1 MKEKQQRVKNYKG
14 GVSIVDNSNLRERM
28 FRAILVSFGVLAV
41 LYVIVLSTMI
51 LAVIERKGFEN
62 DSRALATDIGELELT
77 YLSMTSGVDL
87 ELSHSLGFIEA
98 KPAFAVRQPLGF
110 NTLKE
115 RNIQLAQNEI

>member
-1 MKEKQQRVKNYKG
+1 MKEIQQRVKNYKG

-62 DSRALATDIGELELT
+62 DCYRRL
-77 YLSMTSGVDL
+77 
-87 ELSHSLGFIEA
+87 F
-98 KPAFAVRQPLGF
+98 R
-110 NTLKE
+110 
-115 RNIQLAQNEI
+115 